1 MSRQN
6 NRIGAFLGTTGAIVP
21 VWKGKNMDEQTSRK
35 TFDPRPYLR
44 TISADG
50 RQTEYLDV
58 RWRLAWLRTEQP
70 NARITTEHIILEQD
84 EAVFRAL
91 VQIPDGGCATGY
103 GSETRDDWD
112 DFIEKAE
119 TKAIGRALAALG
131 YGTQFAIDFESD
143 GDAEKKK
150 SGRASGERQRSRR
163 NDEERKSAPDAAGSR
178 APLPG
183 GREEWDEFW
192 RWARSIGYMNRPQLE
207 EIFDHPLD
215 GMTPREVREELN
227 DYLQRNN
234 LTEAPVVEP
243 DEE

>member
-1 MSRQN
+1 
-6 NRIGAFLGTTGAIVP
+6 
-21 VWKGKNMDEQTSRK
+21 MDEQSSRK

-50 RQTEYLDV
+50 WQAEYLDV

-70 NARITTEHIILEQD
+70 NARITTEHVILDDEQ
-84 EAVFRAL
+84 AVFRAM

-131 YGTQFAIDFESD
+131 FGTQFAIDFESEN
-143 GDAEKKK
+143 DAGKK
-150 SGRASGERQRSRR
+150 SERRASGE
-163 NDEERKSAPDAAGSR
+163 SR
-178 APLPG
+178 ARKRDDGERRSGTPLPG
-183 GREEWDEFW
+183 SREEWDEFW
-192 RWARSIGYMNRPQLE
+192 RWARSIGYMNRQQLE
-207 EIFDHPLD
+207 EIFDHSLD

-234 LTEAPVVEP
+234 LTEAADDQSGEK
-243 DEE
+243 

>member
-1 MSRQN
+1 MEDD
-6 NRIGAFLGTTGAIVP
+6 T
-21 VWKGKNMDEQTSRK
+21 MEQQSPKK

-50 RQTEYLDV
+50 WQTEYLDV

-70 NARITTEHIILEQD
+70 NARITTEHVILDD
-84 EAVFRAL
+84 ELAVFRAL
-91 VQIPDGGCATGY
+91 VQVPDGGCATGY

-131 YGTQFAIDFESD
+131 YGTQFAIDFESESD
-143 GDAEKKK
+143 TDKKQ
-150 SGRASGERQRSRR
+150 SRRASGERTPRR
-163 NDEERKSAPDAAGSR
+163 RDGGERKAGAESVPPR
-178 APLPG
+178 GSLSG
-183 GREEWDEFW
+183 SREEWDEFW
-192 RWARSIGYMNRPQLE
+192 RWARSIGYMNRQQLE

-227 DYLQRNN
+227 DYLQSNN
-234 LTEAPVVEP
+234 LTEAP
-243 DEE
+243 DESSSEE

>member
-1 MSRQN
+1 ME
-6 NRIGAFLGTTGAIVP
+6 
-21 VWKGKNMDEQTSRK
+21 EQTPRK

-50 RQTEYLDV
+50 WQSEYLDV

-70 NARITTEHIILEQD
+70 NARITTEHVILDD
-84 EAVFRAL
+84 ELAVFRAL
-91 VQIPDGGCATGY
+91 VQVPDGGCATGY
-103 GSETRDDWD
+103 GSETLEDWD

-131 YGTQFAIDFESD
+131 YGTQFAIDFERE
-143 GDAEKKK
+143 GDAEKKQ
-150 SGRASGERQRSRR
+150 SRRDSGERTSRRR
-163 NDEERKSAPDAAGSR
+163 NDGEGRAESSATR

-192 RWARSIGYMNRPQLE
+192 RWARSIGYRNRQQLE

-234 LTEAPVVEP
+234 LTEAAEDPP
-243 DEE
+243 SEE

>member
-1 MSRQN
+1 
-6 NRIGAFLGTTGAIVP
+6 
-21 VWKGKNMDEQTSRK
+21 MDEQSSRK

-50 RQTEYLDV
+50 WQSEYLDV

-70 NARITTEHIILEQD
+70 NARITTEHVILD
-84 EAVFRAL
+84 HDSAVFRAM

-131 YGTQFAIDFESD
+131 FGTQFAIDFESD
-143 GDAEKKK
+143 GDAGKK
-150 SGRASGERQRSRR
+150 SSGKSSGEPRSRR
-163 NDEERKSAPDAAGSR
+163 EDGERRSAPETAGSR
-178 APLPG
+178 APLAG

-192 RWARSIGYMNRPQLE
+192 RWARSIGYMNRQQLE

-234 LTEAPVVEP
+234 LTEAA
-243 DEE
+243 DNQSSEE